1 MKSEPTSK
9 PTTKRGRK
17 PKGAGDVIESIT
29 EATGI
34 KAAVEWFSEVTG
46 VDCGCDAR
54 KAKLNKLFPIKQPH
68 CLEQSEY
75 TFLGTILGKHKLTAV
90 EREEIA
96 RIHARTFQHKMIVPC
111 TCSPK
116 LWAGWIRDL
125 QNLYDTYGE

>member
-1 MKSEPTSK
+1 M
-9 PTTKRGRK
+9 
-17 PKGAGDVIESIT
+17 IESIT

-54 KAKLNKLFPIKQPH
+54 KEKLNKLFPIKQPH

-75 TFLGTILGKHKLTAV
+75 IFLGTILSKHKLTAV

-116 LWAGWIRDL
+116 LWGAWIRDL